1 MDLHLELLLPWFDVG
16 LQICSSL
23 GGYWGVAGN
32 VEENQIK
39 SNIVDDE
46 AQQHHWISPESAALV
61 QHAKNAPS
69 WSERSKDGHDKSRGS
84 VPAVSHMH
92 HLLCGSLCTGNAKA
106 AGGCVNCIIQPDEK
120 NFPTFLRST
129 VFPIL
134 LCCGR
139 SGYFSLWTTE
149 RGISCHFLPSFRVWL
164 TKNLAH
170 TDANARN
177 ADQALRIVAKLRH
190 GSDARPVHPAVK
202 GELQPWRGQ
211 QSHQSAKL
219 HLFYGAVPTT
229 CTPTCV
235 RDGKTQQ
242 QHLFGDK
249 YFTRFHWNIQTKT
262 AGGRYREALLVC
274 QGFVFKCNSVNLPK
288 ASTACEQRAVRGEL
302 WRKLTLW
309 CWPLVLKNST
319 VPQSLA
325 PNFHLT
331 WSWLPWQRYHSSF
344 EKRNGEKIT
353 VKGRPPAAGMPQWN
367 KYLLEAG
374 WPGLASLRWEW
385 SIAMKHRSIPRGSN
399 FYLMTLEL

>member
-1 MDLHLELLLPWFDVG
+1 MELCPRHAHPPVYAMEKLSSSISLVTNILHAFTEIFK
-16 LQICSSL
+16 QR
-23 GGYWGVAGN
+23 
-32 VEENQIK
+32 
-39 SNIVDDE
+39 
-46 AQQHHWISPESAALV
+46 QQ
-61 QHAKNAPS
+61 
-69 WSERSKDGHDKSRGS
+69 
-84 VPAVSHMH
+84 
-92 HLLCGSLCTGNAKA
+92 
-106 AGGCVNCIIQPDEK
+106 
-120 NFPTFLRST
+120 
-129 VFPIL
+129 
-134 LCCGR
+134 
-139 SGYFSLWTTE
+139 
-149 RGISCHFLPSFRVWL
+149 
-164 TKNLAH
+164 
-170 TDANARN
+170 
-177 ADQALRIVAKLRH
+177 
-190 GSDARPVHPAVK
+190 
-202 GELQPWRGQ
+202 
-211 QSHQSAKL
+211 
-219 HLFYGAVPTT
+219 
-229 CTPTCV
+229 
-235 RDGKTQQ
+235 
-242 QHLFGDK
+242 
-249 YFTRFHWNIQTKT
+249 
-262 AGGRYREALLVC
+262 GGRYREALLVC